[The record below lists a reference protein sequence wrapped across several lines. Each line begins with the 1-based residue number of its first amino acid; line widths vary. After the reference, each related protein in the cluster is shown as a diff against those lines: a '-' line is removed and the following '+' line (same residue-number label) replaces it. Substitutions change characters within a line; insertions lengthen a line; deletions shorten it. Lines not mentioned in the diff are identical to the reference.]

1 MSRKNTQAINS
12 IQRICQVQKLAMEDV
27 YTRAK
32 LLLSIYH
39 DVCWST
45 ATWAEELEDN
55 LLCYCSGQLS
65 DALVYLE
72 TFAPQDYFLSFY
84 YIHLSISAFY
94 LYL

>member
-12 IQRICQVQKLAMEDV
+12 IQRICQVQKLVMDDI

-32 LLLSIYH
+32 LLLSIYR

-45 ATWAEELEDN
+45 AIRAEELEDN
-55 LLCYCSGQLS
+55 LVCYCSNQLS

-72 TFAPQDYFLSFY
+72 TFAPQEKKAEFEERNT
-84 YIHLSISAFY
+84 AP
-94 LYL
+94 